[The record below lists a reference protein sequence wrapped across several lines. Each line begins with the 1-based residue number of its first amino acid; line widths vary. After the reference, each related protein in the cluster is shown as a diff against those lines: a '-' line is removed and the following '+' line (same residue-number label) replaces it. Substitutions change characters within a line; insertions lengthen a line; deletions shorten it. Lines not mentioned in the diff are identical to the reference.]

1 MVDTTNC
8 NRQRLTSISDVLF
21 DFFLPMPSLSTVS
34 SVHITLCLLGPPLSF
49 NTPTGGL
56 LGLLAVEG
64 PASDAGV
71 GVIVIVR
78 DADSAA
84 RGP

>member
-1 MVDTTNC
+1 M
-8 NRQRLTSISDVLF
+8 
-21 DFFLPMPSLSTVS
+21 
-34 SVHITLCLLGPPLSF
+34 TLCLLGPPLSF

-56 LGLLAVEG
+56 LGLLAVDG

-78 DADSAA
+78 DAVSAA
-84 RGP
+84 RGPWFRSDMLAWVACGSVGCFVGWYGRDGDREGLEAT

>member
-1 MVDTTNC
+1 M
-8 NRQRLTSISDVLF
+8 
-21 DFFLPMPSLSTVS
+21 
-34 SVHITLCLLGPPLSF
+34 TLCLLGPPLSF

-56 LGLLAVEG
+56 LGLLAVDG